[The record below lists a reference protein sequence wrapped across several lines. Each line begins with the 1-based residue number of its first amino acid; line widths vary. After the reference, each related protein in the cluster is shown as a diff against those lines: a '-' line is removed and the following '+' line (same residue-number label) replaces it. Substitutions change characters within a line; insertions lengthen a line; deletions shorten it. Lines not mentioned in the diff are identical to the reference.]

1 MSLAPGPDLEGSR
14 TVASS
19 TPVRISVSLTEAPGQ
34 PALLECGCYW
44 RTSELKQEPEEIPDT
59 EHELVLERV
68 CAIDVA
74 KDIGKVC
81 VRVSSRAGR
90 RVSKVWDVA
99 ARSGAV
105 AELAE
110 QLVDEGIEKVTVES
124 TSDYWRIWFYVLEA
138 AGLSVQLV
146 NARDVKNVPGRPKTD
161 KLDAVWLAKLTEK
174 GLLRP
179 SFVPPAPV
187 RELRDYTRLRI
198 DLTRERSRYWQRLE
212 KLLEDA
218 LIKVSAVASTLDTL
232 SVRDM
237 LEALIAGERDPRRLA
252 GLARGRMRAKHAAL
266 VEALTGRFDDHH
278 AELARML
285 LDQIDALAT
294 QIATLTTRIDELLTA
309 MEPQTRADEPD
320 TPGGAGTVADGAR
333 GSTTIERL
341 DEIPGIGPGTA
352 QIILA
357 EIGLDMSRFPTAAHL
372 VSWAKLCPRT
382 IQSGA
387 DPARRQDRQGQPVS
401 QRGAR
406 RGRRRGRQNR
416 HLPRRTLPAH
426 RQTPRQTQG
435 ARRGRPLDPGHHLE
449 PAQRPH
455 RPVPRP
461 RRRLPRHPDQHRT
474 QNTQLRHATDGDG
487 LPRHPR
493 TRRLTQ
499 YRTGHN
505 TTRLRKLRR
514 VLRLP
519 THLGI
524 FRSGNPPVDELTTVD
539 NPIALI

>member
-1 MSLAPGPDLEGSR
+1 M
-14 TVASS
+14 
-19 TPVRISVSLTEAPGQ
+19 
-34 PALLECGCYW
+34 
-44 RTSELKQEPEEIPDT
+44 KQEPEEIPDT

-74 KDIGKVC
+74 KDSGKVC
-81 VRVSSRAGR
+81 VRVSSRAGK
-90 RVSKVWDVA
+90 RVSKVWDVP

-110 QLVDEGIEKVTVES
+110 HLLAEGIEKVTVES

-252 GLARGRMRAKHAAL
+252 GLARGRMKPKQAAL

-278 AELARML
+278 AELTRML

-309 MEPQTRADEPD
+309 MEPQARADEPD
-320 TPGGAGTVADGAR
+320 TR
-333 GSTTIERL
+333 ESTTIERL
-341 DEIPGIGPGTA
+341 DEIPGISPGLA
-352 QIILA
+352 HIILA

-387 DPARRQDRQGQPVS
+387 IQRSGKTGRGNPYLKGALGEAAAAAAKTNTFLGERYRRIVK
-401 QRGAR
+401 R
-406 RGRRRGRQNR
+406 RGKLKALVAVARSILVIIWNLLNDPTARFRDLGADYHATRINTE
-416 HLPRRTLPAH
+416 RRT
-426 RQTPRQTQG
+426 RNYVTQLMAMG
-435 ARRGRPLDPGHHLE
+435 YRVTLE
-449 PAQRPH
+449 PA
-455 RPVPRP
+455 
-461 RRRLPRHPDQHRT
+461 
-474 QNTQLRHATDGDG
+474 A
-487 LPRHPR
+487 
-493 TRRLTQ
+493 
-499 YRTGHN
+499 
-505 TTRLRKLRR
+505 
-514 VLRLP
+514 
-519 THLGI
+519 
-524 FRSGNPPVDELTTVD
+524 
-539 NPIALI
+539 